1 MTDEPKHSVRA
12 AIDYYRKRAASL
24 SCHDALDL
32 DIGVAG
38 TEIPSG
44 SGDLLSLPAK
54 DAFEVAARLTQ
65 E

>member
-1 MTDEPKHSVRA
+1 MTDRANHSLCA
-12 AIDYYRKRAASL
+12 AIFYYRKRAASL
-24 SCHDALDL
+24 RCYDALDL
-32 DIGVAG
+32 DNGVTG

>member
-1 MTDEPKHSVRA
+1 MTGKSKQRICH
-12 AIDYYRKRAASL
+12 AICYYRKRAASL

-32 DIGVAG
+32 DIGVTG